1 MHYDYILIRYGELAL
16 KGKNQKEF
24 LQKLNRNI
32 KEHIKA
38 DVGENPRIE
47 REQGRLL
54 LYLDGAEPSK
64 YYNALN
70 HVFGISSYSPVLRT
84 SLKMEDILEGA
95 LSEFKQAMGERKEVT
110 FRITARR
117 ANKLFPLSSMD
128 LATEVAQYVSDHIEG
143 LTVDLKHADIDL
155 KVEIRDEFAYITTQ
169 KFPGLGGLPL
179 GSGGKGMLLLSGG
192 IDSPVAAWC
201 MAKRGLELT
210 PVHFAS
216 PPYTSER
223 AEQKVKDLLKKVSAY
238 AGRMFM
244 FTVPFAKVQEAIL
257 QNCPEEYFTIIMRR
271 FMMRVAE
278 RIAVKEKCGALITG
292 ESLGQVASQT
302 LQAIAC
308 TDAAA
313 GMPVFRPLIG
323 MDKSEIVKIAR
334 DIDTFEISIQP
345 FEDCCTVFTP
355 RHPRTKPELQ
365 AVLDAEAAL
374 DAEALIQECVDNA
387 SITRIAP

>member
-128 LATEVAQYVSDHIEG
+128 LATEVAQYV
-143 LTVDLKHADIDL
+143 
-155 KVEIRDEFAYITTQ
+155 
-169 KFPGLGGLPL
+169 
-179 GSGGKGMLLLSGG
+179 
-192 IDSPVAAWC
+192 
-201 MAKRGLELT
+201 
-210 PVHFAS
+210 
-216 PPYTSER
+216 
-223 AEQKVKDLLKKVSAY
+223 
-238 AGRMFM
+238 
-244 FTVPFAKVQEAIL
+244 
-257 QNCPEEYFTIIMRR
+257 
-271 FMMRVAE
+271 
-278 RIAVKEKCGALITG
+278 
-292 ESLGQVASQT
+292 
-302 LQAIAC
+302 
-308 TDAAA
+308 
-313 GMPVFRPLIG
+313 
-323 MDKSEIVKIAR
+323 
-334 DIDTFEISIQP
+334 
-345 FEDCCTVFTP
+345 
-355 RHPRTKPELQ
+355 
-365 AVLDAEAAL
+365 
-374 DAEALIQECVDNA
+374 
-387 SITRIAP
+387 